1 MMHKLGSVHV
11 VDDND
16 DIRKMLTLV
25 LEGRGYT
32 VHSHHSGA
40 AYLQAP
46 ATQAPHVMLL
56 DVRMPGMSGL
66 ELHAQMTA
74 SGNTMPVIF
83 MSGESQPHEIQAVK
97 NSGAVHFLWKPF
109 NTQEMLR
116 VIGQALGQ
124 SDAPL

>member
-11 VDDND
+11 VNDND
-16 DIRKMLTLV
+16 DIQKMLTLV

-32 VHSHHSGA
+32 VHSYHSGA

-56 DVRMPGMSGL
+56 DVRMPGKSGL

-83 MSGESQPHEIQAVK
+83 MSGESQPHEIQAVN